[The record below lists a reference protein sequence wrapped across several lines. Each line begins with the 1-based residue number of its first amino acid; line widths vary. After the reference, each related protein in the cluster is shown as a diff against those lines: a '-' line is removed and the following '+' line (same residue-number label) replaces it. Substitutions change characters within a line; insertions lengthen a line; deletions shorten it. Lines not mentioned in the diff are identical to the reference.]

1 MQVYK
6 DLYLEVTALLKL
18 QLQKEILLQ
27 LGFTGFAP
35 KSSLLICIPLVRA

>member
-1 MQVYK
+1 MQVYI

-27 LGFTGFAP
+27 LVLQDLHQNQAY
-35 KSSLLICIPLVRA
+35 

>member
-27 LGFTGFAP
+27 LVLQDLHQNA
-35 KSSLLICIPLVRA
+35 AY

>member
-27 LGFTGFAP
+27 LVLQDLHQTPAY
-35 KSSLLICIPLVRA
+35 

>member
-27 LGFTGFAP
+27 WCLRILAQ
-35 KSSLLICIPLVRA
+35 KSGYN

>member
-18 QLQKEILLQ
+18 QLQKEIILQ
-27 LGFTGFAP
+27 LVLQDLHQNPAY
-35 KSSLLICIPLVRA
+35 